1 MEVKVKLL
9 SVNLLVVSV
18 LSCML
23 CGCAADKG
31 GEKKIRVAM
40 GIPHGQIKYEK
51 IDAKDLELQVLGNPV
66 ARAGRPGVVTFA
78 LANKGEKKV
87 HIPEWFSNES
97 DNVGIFIQPV
107 LPGMTGPDE
116 KRWVRLPFEFKE
128 PVLHYPV
135 TLMPGNKVLVS
146 KEIGF
151 IKNIML
157 PPGEERMY
165 FFKGA
170 LTLDSLPLTSKLGI
184 LRVTSNVEQ
193 KK

>member
-1 MEVKVKLL
+1 MKFRKVNLFIL
-9 SVNLLVVSV
+9 SVAV
-18 LSCML
+18 CIL
-23 CGCAADKG
+23 CGCSGTNSDN
-31 GEKKIRVAM
+31 KKINVAM
-40 GIPHGQIKYEK
+40 GIPHGQMKYEK
-51 IDAKDLELQVLGNPV
+51 VDPANLELQVLGDPV

-78 LANKGEKKV
+78 LGNNGGKPV
-87 HIPEWFSNES
+87 RIQEWFSNES

-116 KRWVRLPFEFKE
+116 KRWVRLPFEFKK

-135 TLMPGNKVLVS
+135 TLMPGNKLLVS
-146 KEIGF
+146 KEIDF

-157 PPGEERMY
+157 PPGEERMF

-170 LTLDSLPLTSKLGI
+170 LTLESLPLISKLGV